1 MESPLLQVA
10 DVRLAFGG
18 LRALD
23 GPSFTV
29 ADGEIVG
36 LIGPNG
42 AGKTSLFNCVSGLYR
57 PQSGS
62 IRVAGTEVVG
72 LARHRVASLGVGRTF
87 QNLGLFST
95 QTVLENVLAGAY
107 HTTRGG
113 YWATALALPRIAR
126 TEATVRR
133 DALALLDALGLA
145 GVATRIAGTLPFG
158 TLKRVELAR
167 ALLSS
172 PRLLLVDEPANGLI
186 HSEVAELGTTLRSL
200 ARERGTAILLVEHH
214 MGLVMS
220 TCDRVVVLDFGRLI
234 AEGRPTDVARD
245 PAVVAAYLGSAA

>member
-1 MESPLLQVA
+1 MSSPLLQVA
-10 DVRLAFGG
+10 EVRLAFGG
-18 LRALD
+18 LQALD

-62 IRVAGTEVVG
+62 IRVAGTEVIGVP
-72 LARHRVASLGVGRTF
+72 RHRVASLGVGRTF

-107 HTTRGG
+107 HVTRGG
-113 YWATALALPRIAR
+113 YWASALALPGVAR
-126 TEATVRR
+126 TEARVRAEAR
-133 DALALLDALGLA
+133 ELLSALSLS
-145 GVATRIAGTLPFG
+145 GVADRIAGTLPFG

-167 ALLSS
+167 ALLGS

-186 HSEVAELGTTLRSL
+186 QSEVAELGATLRAL
-200 ARERGTAILLVEHH
+200 AADRGTAILLVEHH

-234 AEGRPTDVARD
+234 AEGAPADVARD
-245 PAVVAAYLGSAA
+245 PAVITAYLGTAA

>member
-1 MESPLLQVA
+1 MSSPLLQVA

-18 LRALD
+18 LQALD

-29 ADGEIVG
+29 GDGEIVG

-42 AGKTSLFNCVSGLYR
+42 AGKTSLFNCVSGLYH

-62 IRVAGTEVVG
+62 IRVDGTEVIG
-72 LARHRVASLGVGRTF
+72 LPRHRVTSLGVGRTF
-87 QNLGLFST
+87 QNLGLFAS

-107 HTTRGG
+107 HVTRGG
-113 YWATALALPRIAR
+113 YWATALALPRVAR
-126 TEATVRR
+126 AEAVTR
-133 DALALLDALGLA
+133 DDAQTLLDTLGL
-145 GVATRIAGTLPFG
+145 GDVAHRIAGTLPFG

-186 HSEVAELGTTLRSL
+186 QSEVAELGATLRGL
-200 ARERGTAILLVEHH
+200 AAQRGTAILLVEHH

-220 TCDRVVVLDFGRLI
+220 TCDRVVVLDFGRRI
-234 AEGRPTDVARD
+234 AEGAPSDVARD

>member
-1 MESPLLQVA
+1 MTAPLLQVA
-10 DVRLAFGG
+10 EVRLAFGG
-18 LRALD
+18 LQALD

-29 ADGEIVG
+29 DDGEIVG

-62 IRVAGTEVVG
+62 IRVGGAEVIG
-72 LARHRVASLGVGRTF
+72 MPRHRVAGLGVGRTF

-95 QTVLENVLAGAY
+95 QSVLENVLAGAH

-113 YWATALALPRIAR
+113 YWASALAVPGIAR
-126 TEATVRR
+126 TEAAIRH
-133 DALALLDALGLA
+133 DAAELLEALDLGD
-145 GVATRIAGTLPFG
+145 VAHRIAGTLPFG

-167 ALLSS
+167 ALLAS

-186 HSEVAELGTTLRSL
+186 HSEVAELGTTLRGL

-220 TCDRVVVLDFGRLI
+220 TCDRVVVLNFGRLI
-234 AEGRPTDVARD
+234 ASGKPADVARD
-245 PAVVAAYLGSAA
+245 PEVVAAYLGAAA